1 MICPLLLNSSGDAKS
16 ILRCRVAFPHVPNN
30 FSNGSDC
37 GSFASDPLVRLVAS
51 QSDHPSLVGHVFFF
65 PMSSRVSSDDVS
77 AAVRFH
83 QECGKQEIENPRAS
97 RTLDGLAPSNQGVTK
112 NLNSGRPAAAAKKT
126 YFAVSSHLARGF
138 SGSRKNLKKSQKVLK
153 NLRKSQMGQRT
164 KSVVGDFG
172 LSRNL
177 NHL

>member
-97 RTLDGLAPSNQGVTK
+97 RTLDGLAPSNQGVSK
-112 NLNSGRPAAAAKKT
+112 NLNSGRHAAATKKKT
-126 YFAVSSHLARGF
+126 LRFPVIWPGDFLEAAKIS
-138 SGSRKNLKKSQKVLK
+138 KNLKKSQKISES
-153 NLRKSQMGQRT
+153 LRWGNGRRASWAILVSAGI
-164 KSVVGDFG
+164 
-172 LSRNL
+172 
-177 NHL
+177 